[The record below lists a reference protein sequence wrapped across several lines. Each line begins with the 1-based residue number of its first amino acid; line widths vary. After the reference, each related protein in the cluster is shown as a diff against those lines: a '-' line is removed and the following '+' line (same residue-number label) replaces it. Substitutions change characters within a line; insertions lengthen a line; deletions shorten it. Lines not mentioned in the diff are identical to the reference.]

1 MKRILKTL
9 FVLISSAVLL
19 ISCNRNSKVQEL
31 SENQLF
37 EIPYGNFEEQ
47 LSISDLNNIGN
58 CRFGIAMRDG
68 FFYIV
73 NGEAKKIMELNSYGD
88 LLTLFY
94 NEDSEIS
101 RLISKSNRP
110 DESVHHEI
118 SYPFD
123 FPGKLAIDSNK
134 NIYVV
139 CTIPRD
145 RQEQTDKKT
154 SLYCDTV
161 LRFARDG
168 SSVDYIGQQG
178 PGGTPFPYII
188 NIYTTSND
196 ELVVVAKN
204 TEGMIVYWFATD
216 GYLKYMVPVREADVP
231 ELKSKDAVS
240 ENFLT
245 IQNVVPDL
253 NDYKLYVNVD
263 YFSTYIDEE
272 SKVQSGINYVQT
284 MLHTLNIE
292 NESYEAGV
300 IIPPYEEYVV
310 SDYSRLTYRIPYDFM
325 GVTKS
330 GWKFFIVKTD
340 DGFNV
345 EMIQPENQ
353 KNLRRHFVVNH
364 SDILFDTMHVSENG
378 LITAFYLQKENS
390 RVVWYRTDTLIESI
404 LKN

>member
-1 MKRILKTL
+1 MKRILKAL
-9 FVLISSAVLL
+9 FVLISSAGLL
-19 ISCNRNSKVQEL
+19 ISCNRSSKVQEL

-47 LSISDLNNIGN
+47 LSISDLNNIGD

-94 NEDSEIS
+94 NEDSETS

-110 DESVHHEI
+110 DESIHHEI

-123 FPGKLAIDSNK
+123 FPGKLAVDSNK

-145 RQEQTDKKT
+145 RQEQTDKKS

-161 LRFARDG
+161 LRLARDG

-188 NIYTTSND
+188 NVYTTSSD

-216 GYLKYMVPVREADVP
+216 GYLKYMVPVREADAP
-231 ELKSKDAVS
+231 ALK
-240 ENFLT
+240 
-245 IQNVVPDL
+245 
-253 NDYKLYVNVD
+253 
-263 YFSTYIDEE
+263 
-272 SKVQSGINYVQT
+272 
-284 MLHTLNIE
+284 
-292 NESYEAGV
+292 
-300 IIPPYEEYVV
+300 
-310 SDYSRLTYRIPYDFM
+310 
-325 GVTKS
+325 
-330 GWKFFIVKTD
+330 
-340 DGFNV
+340 
-345 EMIQPENQ
+345 
-353 KNLRRHFVVNH
+353 
-364 SDILFDTMHVSENG
+364 
-378 LITAFYLQKENS
+378 
-390 RVVWYRTDTLIESI
+390 
-404 LKN
+404 